1 MRAMPGLNME
11 KCIRLSPT
19 TLSPS
24 ISSKREVL
32 GEVDH
37 TAEST
42 SPLLALIG
50 DTCRSRPGLGLVL
63 RPGPHPKP
71 GPGSAQGLELRPG
84 LGLGLRPGLG
94 LAMELGLELRPGLGL
109 ELGLG
114 LGLARYRA
122 EQPVVEW
129 DLRVV
134 DEVGRHQHEEDA
146 ADAQRHLRPLGVH
159 RAEDDR
165 EHAKPTERHLPRQ
178 ACTRSG
184 LPTVRVGAGQGE
196 APGASARG

>member
-32 GEVDH
+32 GDVDH

-50 DTCRSRPGLGLVL
+50 DTCRWRPGLGLVL
-63 RPGPHPKP
+63 RPGL
-71 GPGSAQGLELRPG
+71 GSAQGLELRPG
-84 LGLGLRPGLG
+84 LRLELRPGLG
-94 LAMELGLELRPGLGL
+94 LAMELGLALGPGLGP

-114 LGLARYRA
+114 LAQYRA

-129 DLRVV
+129 HLRVV
-134 DEVGRHQHEEDA
+134 
-146 ADAQRHLRPLGVH
+146 
-159 RAEDDR
+159 
-165 EHAKPTERHLPRQ
+165 
-178 ACTRSG
+178 SG
-184 LPTVRVGAGQGE
+184 
-196 APGASARG
+196 

>member
-1 MRAMPGLNME
+1 MLIISAMPGLNME

-32 GEVDH
+32 GDVDH

-50 DTCRSRPGLGLVL
+50 DTCRL
-63 RPGPHPKP
+63 RT
-71 GPGSAQGLELRPG
+71 G
-84 LGLGLRPGLG
+84 LGLGRGPGL
-94 LAMELGLELRPGLGL
+94 EPG
-109 ELGLG
+109 LGLG
-114 LGLARYRA
+114 LGLATELGLALGPGLGPGAQYRA
-122 EQPVVEW
+122 EEPVVEW
-129 DLRVV
+129 HLVV
-134 DEVGRHQHEEDA
+134 VHEVRRHQHKEDA

-165 EHAKPTERHLPRQ
+165 EHTEATQRHLPRQ
-178 ACTRSG
+178 ACPRSG
-184 LPTVRVGAGQGE
+184 LPTVRVGAVPGKARCVGE
-196 APGASARG
+196 GWASVRSLSVRSQSPNLTSHPSP